1 MEIDKQLL
9 FNFFAGKTT
18 LFQRVQIEQ
27 WLREEANRE
36 LYFQWTEEWENQ
48 NPELIPDTETAYRK
62 SLVRIQQFEAGG
74 SPAPGP
80 ETRVHRGVTPLGKI
94 NAWWIAASVGVVL
107 AALAGL
113 WAARDRILLVAHQTG
128 YGEVKTLVLPDESQV
143 VMNANSTLR
152 VPRFGFGKRD
162 REVLL
167 TGEAKFSVQHT
178 RSNQRFIVRTP
189 QQLRVEVLGTEFVVF
204 SRKRGSKVVLNK
216 GRVRLWSP
224 GAGKAKPLSI
234 VPGDVVTINP
244 AGGLRVQHRQ
254 EVKPHQAWVEKRFVF
269 VNTSLR
275 EITAILKENFAITLI
290 LPDSAVANR
299 TLGGTFKTTKPES
312 LLHSLAELLD
322 LQLVA
327 IDSSTYQLRPLK
339 PVPPADQ

>member
-1 MEIDKQLL
+1 MEIDKHLL
-9 FNFFAGKTT
+9 FNFFEGKAT
-18 LFQRVQIEQ
+18 LFQRVQIEK
-27 WLREEANRE
+27 WLQEEANRE

-48 NPELIPDTETAYRK
+48 HPELIPNAETAYQK
-62 SLVRIQQFEAGG
+62 SLVRIHQFEAGG
-74 SPAPGP
+74 GRAPGP
-80 ETRVHRGVTPLGKI
+80 ETLGPRGGNPFRKTYT
-94 NAWWIAASVGVVL
+94 WWIAASVGLVL
-107 AALAGL
+107 AALAAL
-113 WAARDRILLVAHQTG
+113 WVARDRILLVAHRTE
-128 YGEVKTLVLPDESQV
+128 YGEVKTLILPDGSQV

-152 VPRFGFGKRD
+152 VPRFGFGTRD

-167 TGEAKFSVQHT
+167 TGEARFSVQHT

-244 AGGLRVQHRQ
+244 AGGLQVQHRQ

-275 EITAILKENFAITLI
+275 EITAILKENFAITLL

-299 TLGGTFKTTKPES
+299 TLGGTFKTTKPEN

-327 IDSSTYQLRPLK
+327 LDSSTYQLRPAR